1 MKILKEDVVFASNDV
16 NLIKQVYGRSNKSVI
31 DYSSLSS
38 EDEARI
44 KKILDNMIERSV
56 GGAACSKYCLLKA
69 ACYGPDTSRN
79 SLLNYVMQL
88 PEDCWNEDNVL
99 SCLDL
104 AIKDEIELN
113 NLSEDSYLFNNSLY
127 SRNANDF
134 IYSVKAFDAVI
145 NKKDKYFDGD
155 FVKVSLDNKTLK
167 KFFGEDVVPENGSA
181 QEDEF
186 DFDLEEDL
194 LKEDVYVSQVPVNQK
209 YFFSKRQVSNNDTII
224 PAGFNESN
232 ENRTIWNY
240 MEIWSNPIDKTD
252 KAISSEQRDKVTN
265 NRNKQKRDTIDSLK
279 KLINNQN
286 SIDDETKEAASQALD
301 SLLK

>member
-1 MKILKEDVVFASNDV
+1 MKLLKEEVVFASNDV

-38 EDEARI
+38 EDETRI
-44 KKILDNMIERSV
+44 KKILDNIVKRSV
-56 GGAACSKYCLLKA
+56 GKEACSKYCLLKA

-79 SLLNYVMQL
+79 SLLNYVMNL

-104 AIKDEIELN
+104 AIKDDIELN

-145 NKKDKYFDGD
+145 NKKDKYFDGNTSVTASFKD
-155 FVKVSLDNKTLK
+155 SKQATL
-167 KFFGEDVVPENGSA
+167 FFNNYILNQDEYLAQGIGQGGEKLPA
-181 QEDEF
+181 
-186 DFDLEEDL
+186 
-194 LKEDVYVSQVPVNQK
+194 VYAQVPIDIRFFYVNYK
-209 YFFSKRQVSNNDTII
+209 SGDII

-232 ENRTIWNY
+232 EDRTIWNY

-265 NRNKQKRDTIDSLK
+265 NRNKQKRDTVDSLK
-279 KLINNQN
+279 KLINKQN
-286 SIDDETKEAASQALD
+286 IDDETKEAASQALD

>member
-1 MKILKEDVVFASNDV
+1 MKLLKEDVVFASNDV

-38 EDEARI
+38 EDETRI
-44 KKILDNMIERSV
+44 KKILDNIVKRSF
-56 GGAACSKYCLLKA
+56 GGDACSKYCLLKA

-79 SLLNYVMQL
+79 SLLDYVMKL
-88 PEDCWNEDNVL
+88 PKGCWYEDNVL
-99 SCLDL
+99 SCMDL

-113 NLSEDSYLFNNSLY
+113 NLSEDSHFFNSSLY

-145 NKKDKYFDGD
+145 NKKDKYFDLNDEGL
-155 FVKVSLDNKTLK
+155 VPIYISEENLK
-167 KFFGEDVVPENGSA
+167 KFFGENEDFAIGKDHPDDDLTGTYADDLVDYDSKVSEKYFYSNFENG
-181 QEDEF
+181 
-186 DFDLEEDL
+186 
-194 LKEDVYVSQVPVNQK
+194 
-209 YFFSKRQVSNNDTII
+209 TII
-224 PAGFNESN
+224 PAGFNQSN

-240 MEIWSNPIDKTD
+240 MEIWSNPRSKTD
-252 KAISSEQRDKVTN
+252 KAISSEQRDKATN
-265 NRNKQKRDTIDSLK
+265 NRKKKKRDTIDSLK

-286 SIDDETKEAASQALD
+286 SINDETKEAASQALD